1 MSRTAG
7 DETLSHP
14 MSTVRGTADGSLFG
28 GTPA

>member
-7 DETLSHP
+7 DETLSHLT
-14 MSTVRGTADGSLFG
+14 SAVHGTADGSLFG